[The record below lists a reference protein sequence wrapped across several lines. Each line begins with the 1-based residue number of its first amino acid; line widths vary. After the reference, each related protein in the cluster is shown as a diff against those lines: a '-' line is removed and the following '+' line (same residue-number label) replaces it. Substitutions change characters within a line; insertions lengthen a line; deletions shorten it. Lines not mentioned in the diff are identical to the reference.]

1 MYYRYGEDEDGKPL
15 GDTHRDDDMLE
26 LAADKVPDL
35 MASKHYEGGM
45 TTAAVASNNGF
56 SFAGSRLGCYCSP
69 PPGGPAS
76 TSAGPAS

>member
-56 SFAGSRLGCYCSP
+56 SFARSRLGCYCSP
-69 PPGGPAS
+69 PPGGA
-76 TSAGPAS
+76 